1 MIHVKASKIKRQTT
15 ETNDIHEWFILYSF
29 DLGQVN
35 LFWNNKGFKC
45 FSVKCLDIARLEIL
59 YKYSK
64 LKENFTKTI
73 FWSLIMFFQDNN
85 KFANAKKLVS
95 ISKQKSYIWLF

>member
-1 MIHVKASKIKRQTT
+1 MIHVKAAKIKRQTT

-64 LKENFTKTI
+64 LKEILQKQ
-73 FWSLIMFFQDNN
+73 FFE
-85 KFANAKKLVS
+85 A
-95 ISKQKSYIWLF
+95 